1 MKIMIIILTYQNI
14 RHMMKTMKKEN
25 NNITSNETVIDDN
38 TSIDTGY

>member
-1 MKIMIIILTYQNI
+1 
-14 RHMMKTMKKEN
+14 MMKTMKKEN